1 MEEHEDEIVSTTPPL
16 TVSNCLCQRSLF
28 SGKKIEIKSPWRVRV
43 ETQNKQMVRMKF
55 SIGMVRLEVPEY
67 WPFGSHILDDPLEK
81 LNNLREKSYKYC
93 EI

>member
-1 MEEHEDEIVSTTPPL
+1 MRLCPPPL
-16 TVSNCLCQRSLF
+16 HSLSAIAF
-28 SGKKIEIKSPWRVRV
+28 ARGACFLEKKIEIKSPWRVRV